1 MGAPASAL
9 WFLVYGA
16 FRVPFFPSLTKEQQA
31 QRGLV
36 AAGCHTAAEWQKPKV
51 ISAQSVWGR
60 VPAAKSENAGLG
72 PGCLRLDQ
80 EPELPR
86 CLVPRP
92 RGCGS
97 AASPARVRGGSSLG
111 GSSLPSFCQS
121 TTARPGTRGPVSPG
135 WPLLGWQLRGLGWSR
150 ELEETG
156 SFQRKGW
163 GGGGGRGR
171 DVTEGHGGPAPTPNS
186 ILAIRCDLHNDP
198 SWYSEEAKA
207 QRGWP
212 CS

>member
-16 FRVPFFPSLTKEQQA
+16 FRVPLFPSLTTEQQA

-60 VPAAKSENAGLG
+60 VSAAKSENAGLG
-72 PGCLRLDQ
+72 PGFLRLDQ

-92 RGCGS
+92 CGRGS
-97 AASPARVRGGSSLG
+97 AASPAVCAEAPASGGARCPHSANPPRPAQGPGARSAPAGPCSAGSSVAWG
-111 GSSLPSFCQS
+111 GAGSWRRLVVS
-121 TTARPGTRGPVSPG
+121 RG
-135 WPLLGWQLRGLGWSR
+135 RD
-150 ELEETG
+150 
-156 SFQRKGW
+156 
-163 GGGGGRGR
+163 GGGGRGR
-171 DVTEGHGGPAPTPNS
+171 EVTEGHGGPAPTPNS

-198 SWYSEEAKA
+198 SRYSEEAKA